1 MIDIQE
7 NEKRVAELEQ
17 MIEES
22 VNKEEY
28 DEAEEYQNEI
38 DNIQKENLEKLRE
51 ELKDATDDIG
61 NILSQ
66 DDEF

>member
-1 MIDIQE
+1 
-7 NEKRVAELEQ
+7 